1 MADKKGAL
9 AGIPTY
15 MFDDEESK
23 ARQKAYNEALE
34 RVQKSLDQRKNR
46 FIDPTW
52 AAAAEAF
59 LTPKSTGS
67 SFEGFGTLA
76 KKLREA
82 QATEEE
88 EERMIAAQELEA
100 AKLGVD
106 LTARQKM
113 MEQTGRLFSG
123 QQPFVSPGAASGAA
137 PGAPQGGPLTAE
149 ENAIVVQLR
158 AKGADAPTILKALQ
172 DYRSGKI
179 KVTEGGVYDIA
190 SGAFTPFEK
199 GGASVE
205 RDIYVQEP
213 DGSMS
218 VEKYNVPPSIAS
230 RLDSALSK
238 GDMEEYRKLADMVT
252 RGPLASKPAAPAAPA
267 PAAAPVAPAPAGA
280 PDAAP
285 APVGAPA
292 GAPPADTRGRL
303 PSASEREALSAA
315 RKASAEA
322 TSKAEAERQVK
333 EKTELIDK
341 SRAAQELMGT
351 YSVLEKLISS
361 PDASSMF
368 GLLERAGIV
377 PNLIAL
383 AESGV
388 GVKDF
393 SIGIPEIRGVYQR
406 AGLVEQIMK
415 EKSLPRKLAEREAE
429 KIIAETQL
437 GTSLMARI
445 QLQMSR
451 LQQGQG
457 AVSDFERRLF
467 ADAAISPRDNPATI
481 RQKLKL
487 LMLRAEFD
495 KNVGLA
501 ARKFKGSMDDFIT
514 DEGSEYNRLVKDY
527 ENKLASAMGISTNL
541 EKYQNP
547 WAPKTAGSAPAA
559 GQPSPAGRPSAPA
572 AAPKRNAPLQVDPSA
587 LSVQTE
593 MS

>member
-1 MADKKGAL
+1 
-9 AGIPTY
+9 
-15 MFDDEESK
+15 
-23 ARQKAYNEALE
+23 
-34 RVQKSLDQRKNR
+34 
-46 FIDPTW
+46 
-52 AAAAEAF
+52 
-59 LTPKSTGS
+59 
-67 SFEGFGTLA
+67 
-76 KKLREA
+76 
-82 QATEEE
+82 
-88 EERMIAAQELEA
+88 
-100 AKLGVD
+100 
-106 LTARQKM
+106 
-113 MEQTGRLFSG
+113 
-123 QQPFVSPGAASGAA
+123 
-137 PGAPQGGPLTAE
+137 
-149 ENAIVVQLR
+149 
-158 AKGADAPTILKALQ
+158 
-172 DYRSGKI
+172 
-179 KVTEGGVYDIA
+179 
-190 SGAFTPFEK
+190 
-199 GGASVE
+199 
-205 RDIYVQEP
+205 
-213 DGSMS
+213 
-218 VEKYNVPPSIAS
+218 
-230 RLDSALSK
+230 
-238 GDMEEYRKLADMVT
+238 
-252 RGPLASKPAAPAAPA
+252 
-267 PAAAPVAPAPAGA
+267 
-280 PDAAP
+280 
-285 APVGAPA
+285 
-292 GAPPADTRGRL
+292 
-303 PSASEREALSAA
+303 LSAA
-315 RKASAEA
+315 RKAGAEA

-341 SRAAQELMGT
+341 SRTAQELIGT

-377 PNLIAL
+377 PGLIAL

-445 QLQMSR
+445 QLQMSK

-487 LMLRAEFD
+487 LMLRADFD

-527 ENKLASAMGISTNL
+527 ENKLASAMGLSTNL

-547 WAPKTAGSAPAA
+547 WAPKTAGAAPAA

-572 AAPKRNAPLQVDPSA
+572 AAPKRNAPLQVDPSS